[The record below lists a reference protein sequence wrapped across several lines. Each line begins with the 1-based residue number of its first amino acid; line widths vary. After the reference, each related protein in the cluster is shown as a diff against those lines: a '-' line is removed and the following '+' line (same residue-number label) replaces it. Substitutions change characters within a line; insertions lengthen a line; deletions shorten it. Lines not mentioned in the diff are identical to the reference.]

1 MPIANASLR
10 AKDIRSSVH
19 HFTNLE
25 AHRTKGLFVVEHGE
39 GICVYDARKVLGR

>member
-1 MPIANASLR
+1 MPIANASLG

-25 AHRTKGLFVVEHGE
+25 AHRTKRLFVVEHGE
-39 GICVYDARKVLGR
+39 GICAYDARKALER